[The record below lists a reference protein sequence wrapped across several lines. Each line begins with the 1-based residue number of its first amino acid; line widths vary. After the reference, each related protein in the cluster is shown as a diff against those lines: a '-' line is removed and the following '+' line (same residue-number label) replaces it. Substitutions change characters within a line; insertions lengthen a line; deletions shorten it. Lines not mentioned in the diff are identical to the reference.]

1 MNRYHLST
9 GREAHLTQF
18 ALASTYSG
26 MMEGSPETA
35 SKYILEQISEH
46 ASRMLP
52 PAHPL
57 VIVPS
62 SVIPLPRWMCVAS
75 LDSQSGVRQEDPDYH
90 SHLYVCWFTNDT
102 DRSIDAMVDEIL
114 PYLDWERNAED
125 YDITDF

>member
-1 MNRYHLST
+1 MGRYRLAN
-9 GREAHLTQF
+9 GRDVYLLRF

-26 MMEGSPETA
+26 VMEGSRETA

-46 ASRMLP
+46 ASRLLP
-52 PAHPL
+52 PALPL
-57 VIVPS
+57 VVVPT

-75 LDSQSGVRQEDPDYH
+75 LESRSDVRQHDPDYH

-125 YDITDF
+125 YDIMDF